1 MLCLYKRSL
10 VQTTTTEYRER
21 NTVSRILRPKNQF
34 LYSPHSAE
42 PTNVAIYGAGKLP
55 RIPCHERPPLP
66 LLFLS
71 NYSTEQNEIFVYKIK
86 LNLDIS
92 AYFLRKLVVGARRL
106 LVNFSVSQVAV
117 DS

>member
-1 MLCLYKRSL
+1 MELES
-10 VQTTTTEYRER
+10 
-21 NTVSRILRPKNQF
+21 
-34 LYSPHSAE
+34 SPAF
-42 PTNVAIYGAGKLP
+42 PVMND
-55 RIPCHERPPLP
+55 PPP
-66 LLFLS
+66 FLFLS

-92 AYFLRKLVVGARRL
+92 AYFLRKLVVGAQRL